1 MNSKIIL
8 ISLVICIALI
18 SGCINHS
25 QNGAQ
30 SIDTNGNEIHY
41 TDMNEEFSACFIP
54 LELRDSEFVI
64 NSDAEYSKLLEY
76 RSSSPGC
83 ENFELPKIDFSKKT
97 LLGKCAFGVGCS
109 IGFEREVIRDEPNKT
124 IVYSIKVVEEGLC
137 EMVGSSMN
145 WITIPK
151 VPSDYS
157 IEFEVHS
164 NKTIQN
170 RSQD

>member
-8 ISLVICIALI
+8 LLLVICIASI
-18 SGCINHS
+18 SGCINHT

-30 SIDTNGNEIHY
+30 SIDTNGNEIQY
-41 TDMNEEFSACFIP
+41 IDMNEEFSACFTP
-54 LELRDSEFVI
+54 FELKDSEFVI
-64 NSDAEYSKLLEY
+64 NSDAKYSKLLEY

-83 ENFELPKIDFSKKT
+83 ENFELPEIDFSKKT
-97 LLGKCAFGVGCS
+97 LLGKFAWGVGCS
-109 IGFEREVIRDEPNKT
+109 IDFEREVIRDEPNKT

-137 EMVGSSMN
+137 EMAGSSMN
-145 WITIPK
+145 WILIPK

-164 NKTIQN
+164 DKTIQN
-170 RSQD
+170 KSQ